1 MRDLFSEQ
9 LCERLLALA
18 ESRSDAFHSAQP
30 FPHIAIDDFLPPE
43 PLRRAIAEF
52 PGPGDLQWQ
61 RFRSEDERK
70 LAFNVAERM
79 PASIRELLYFLNS
92 ATVLQFLERLT
103 SISRLVPDPY
113 FAGGGLHQIE
123 PGGHLGIHADFNV
136 YERLGLDRR
145 LNLLL
150 YLNEDWAEEY
160 GGHLELWDRSMQRCE
175 VRLAPVFNRCVVFA
189 TTDFSYHGHPDP
201 LRCPAGRTRRSL
213 ATYYYTNGRPEEE
226 QSPAHTTLFR
236 ERPTLNLMQRT
247 SRFARRAARE
257 LLPPIVTRLL
267 GGNRRG

>member
-1 MRDLFSEQ
+1 MADLFSEQ
-9 LCERLLALA
+9 VSERLLALA
-18 ESRSDAFHSAQP
+18 ESRADAFRTAEP
-30 FPHIAIDDFLPPE
+30 FPHIAIDEFLPAE
-43 PLRRAIAEF
+43 PLRRVIADF
-52 PGPGDLQWQ
+52 PGPRDLDWQ
-61 RFRSEDERK
+61 RFRNEDEQK

-79 PASIRELLYFLNS
+79 PTSIREMLYFLNS
-92 ATVLQFLERLT
+92 ATVLRFLERLT
-103 SISRLVPDPY
+103 GIRRLVADPY

-123 PGGHLGIHADFNV
+123 PGGHLGIHVDFNV

-150 YLNEDWAEEY
+150 YLNEDWSEEY
-160 GGHLELWDRSMQRCE
+160 GGNLELWDRSMQRCE

-201 LRCPAGRTRRSL
+201 LRCPAGRTRRSI

-226 QSPAHTTLFR
+226 RSPAHTTLFR
-236 ERPTLNLMQRT
+236 DRPTLNGMQRAG
-247 SRFARRAARE
+247 RFARRAARE

-267 GGNRRG
+267 RGDRG